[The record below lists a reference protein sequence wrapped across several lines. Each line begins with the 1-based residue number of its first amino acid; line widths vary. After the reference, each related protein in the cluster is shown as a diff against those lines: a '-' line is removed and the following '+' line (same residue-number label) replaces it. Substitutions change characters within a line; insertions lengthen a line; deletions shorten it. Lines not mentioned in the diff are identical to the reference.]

1 MNQGIYIKDFLFNLV
16 TGIKQKEKESR
27 VIFSFNQFVAEFLK
41 DEFQSLLAV
50 EEGDGSDC
58 HHGDEV
64 VGFFRPCSVSL
75 ITGLSLA
82 SAPASL
88 QPRTYAYLS
97 RCHLCFRRSTPLSI
111 LSRAH
116 QSARRL
122 PASLPLLPGHI
133 PQPPMPDAV
142 PSPWSSHVDI
152 MPRGTQAAIKDG
164 CATIDPV

>member
-16 TGIKQKEKESR
+16 TGIKQKEKGR

-50 EEGDGSDC
+50 EEGVGSDC

-64 VGFFRPCSVSL
+64 VGFFRPHSVSL

-82 SAPASL
+82 SVPASL
-88 QPRTYAYLS
+88 QPYLS
-97 RCHLCFRRSTPLSI
+97 RCHLHFRRSTPLSI
-111 LSRAH
+111 LGRAH

-122 PASLPLLPGHI
+122 PASLPLPPSHI
-133 PQPPMPDAV
+133 PQTPMPDAV

-152 MPRGTQAAIKDG
+152 TPRGTQPAVKDG